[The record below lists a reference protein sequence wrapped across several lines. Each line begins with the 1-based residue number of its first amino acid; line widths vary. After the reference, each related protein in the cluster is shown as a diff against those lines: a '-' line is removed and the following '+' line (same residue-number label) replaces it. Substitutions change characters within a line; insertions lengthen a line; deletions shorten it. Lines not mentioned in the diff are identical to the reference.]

1 MLWIQLTLIKSE
13 LIDVSVHFYLMSLKE
28 ENKKITDLKKSLKEC
43 VDNLAMYIKDYIKS
57 PNTQPQLKSIIMTRT
72 IDIHL
77 FLNDLVAI
85 ALNAEKNKAQNP
97 PARKADEQVLQ
108 FFPFPKPKEE
118 EESKEKSKEEEDKK
132 D

>member
-1 MLWIQLTLIKSE
+1 
-13 LIDVSVHFYLMSLKE
+13 MSLKQD
-28 ENKKITDLKKSLKEC
+28 NKKINELKKSLKEC
-43 VDNLAMYIKDYIKS
+43 IDNLATYIKDYIKS

-72 IDIHL
+72 IDVHL

-85 ALNAEKNKAQNP
+85 ALNAEKNKAQFP
-97 PARKADEQVLQ
+97 PGQGYPAWKADEQVLH

-118 EESKEKSKEEEDKK
+118 EEVKEKSKEEEEDKK

>member
-1 MLWIQLTLIKSE
+1 M
-13 LIDVSVHFYLMSLKE
+13 
-28 ENKKITDLKKSLKEC
+28 KKSLKEC

-97 PARKADEQVLQ
+97 PGQGYPAWKPDEQVLQ
-108 FFPFPKPKEE
+108 FFPFTKPKEE
-118 EESKEKSKEEEDKK
+118 EESKEKSKEEEELNK

>member
-1 MLWIQLTLIKSE
+1 
-13 LIDVSVHFYLMSLKE
+13 MSLKQD
-28 ENKKITDLKKSLKEC
+28 NKKINELKKSLKEC
-43 VDNLAMYIKDYIKS
+43 IDNLATYIKDYIKS

-72 IDIHL
+72 IDVHL

-85 ALNAEKNKAQNP
+85 ALNAEKIKAQFP
-97 PARKADEQVLQ
+97 QGQGYPAWNADEQVLR

-118 EESKEKSKEEEDKK
+118 EEVKEKSKEEEEDKK